1 MRHFGA
7 MKQHSS
13 PYQKQIAID
22 ASIVSLQNLP
32 FLSDEAT
39 NPNSI
44 NKFQSMKQSYR
55 FKIRQFEAMKR
66 LCRL

>member
-1 MRHFGA
+1 MKRLYHFGA

-22 ASIVSLQNLP
+22 AAIVSLQNPP

-39 NPNSI
+39 NSNTI
-44 NKFQSMKQSYR
+44 Q
-55 FKIRQFEAMKR
+55 
-66 LCRL
+66 